1 MPTDQERR
9 LAEILGAARDLRP
22 LALAAFL
29 DQACEGKVELL
40 PRAEY

>member
-9 LAEILGAARDLRP
+9 LEEILGAARDLRP

-29 DQACEGKVELL
+29 DQACEGKAELL